1 MAKMNPTQKKAF
13 LARMAKG
20 RRSAGAASSRAVRS
34 YRIHNDS
41 SGQDLGVYRGASS
54 AAAIRSMLRDAGDD
68 GPVSPNLRATLV
80 RSAAKGRRSAGVAAG
95 RVAGAMVKR
104 RKPAPKRKA
113 GAAGMMHAKKP
124 PKRKAGAAMKRLPA
138 VLPKR
143 KNHPRGMVG
152 GGTPAVRLA
161 RIETAVT
168 DLARANHAIVSKVVE
183 HERRLTSAETTLSNW
198 ARGRK

>member
-1 MAKMNPTQKKAF
+1 MAKMNTTQKKAF

-20 RRSAGAASSRAVRS
+20 RRSAGAA
-34 YRIHNDS
+34 
-41 SGQDLGVYRGASS
+41 
-54 AAAIRSMLRDAGDD
+54 
-68 GPVSPNLRATLV
+68 
-80 RSAAKGRRSAGVAAG
+80 AG
-95 RVAGAMVKR
+95 RVAGGMVKR

-113 GAAGMMHAKKP
+113 GAAI
-124 PKRKAGAAMKRLPA
+124 KRLPA

-143 KNHPRGMVG
+143 KGHARGRVG

-183 HERRLTSAETTLSNW
+183 HEKRLNHVESTLSNW
-198 ARGRK
+198 AKGRR

>member
-1 MAKMNPTQKKAF
+1 MAKMNTTQKKAF

-20 RRSAGAASSRAVRS
+20 RRSAGAAAGMGAKSAAGSTAGYYEIVDRLGRNDLVGRGNEFSSRK
-34 YRIHNDS
+34 
-41 SGQDLGVYRGASS
+41 
-54 AAAIRSMLRDAGDD
+54 
-68 GPVSPNLRATLV
+68 
-80 RSAAKGRRSAGVAAG
+80 SAAKALASLRRDKSEDYTNFKIRHVRSAG
-95 RVAGAMVKR
+95 RVAGGMVKR

-113 GAAGMMHAKKP
+113 GAAI
-124 PKRKAGAAMKRLPA
+124 KRLPA

-143 KNHPRGMVG
+143 KGHARGRVG

-183 HERRLTSAETTLSNW
+183 HEKRLNHVESTLSNW
-198 ARGRK
+198 AKGRR